1 MVRSADGRYPLPVHD
16 EARVPTGWP
25 TYATREHTPL
35 KRGFIRAVEQ
45 ITGRVALGRRYDR
58 ALSAGDPGGFFGRV
72 LRELKIEVDL
82 PPEHEA
88 RISRDG
94 PLLMIAN
101 HPFGVV
107 DGLILCDIAA
117 RTRGEFKILLHMGL
131 CREPA
136 LEPYMLPVDMSSDE
150 QAQKTNRASIK
161 LSLQQLRGGG
171 TLLLFPAGGIS
182 TAVGLRGPV
191 TDLGWHP
198 LVAKL
203 FRSSRAPVLPVHFAG
218 ANSRFFHT
226 VSQFSPTMRA
236 SILLR
241 EQWVRRGARV
251 EVRVG
256 EPVTWSEELAALDD
270 AALSQHL
277 RETVYQVGRG

>member
-1 MVRSADGRYPLPVHD
+1 M
-16 EARVPTGWP
+16 PTGWP
-25 TYATREHTPL
+25 TYATREHAPL

-45 ITGRVALGRRYDR
+45 LTGRVALGRRYDR
-58 ALSAGDPGGFFGRV
+58 ALHAGETSGFFGRV
-72 LRELKIEVDL
+72 VRELKIEIDL
-82 PPEHEA
+82 PPAHEA
-88 RISRDG
+88 HVPRDG

-107 DGLILCDIAA
+107 DGLILCDLAA
-117 RTRGEFKILLHMGL
+117 RTRGDFKILLHMGL

-136 LEPYMLPVDMSSDE
+136 LEPYLLPVDMAPDE
-150 QAQKTNRASIK
+150 EAQKTNRSSIR
-161 LSLQQLRGGG
+161 LALQELRKGG

-191 TDLGWHP
+191 TDLAWHP

-203 FRSSRAPVLPVHFAG
+203 FRSSKSPVLPVHFAG
-218 ANSRFFHT
+218 ANSRLFHT

-241 EQWVRRGARV
+241 EQWARRGAKV
-251 EVRVG
+251 SVRVG
-256 EPVTWSEELAALDD
+256 EPLTWSDAFVGLDD
-270 AALSQHL
+270 AALSLKL
-277 RETVYQVGRG
+277 RETVYETGRR